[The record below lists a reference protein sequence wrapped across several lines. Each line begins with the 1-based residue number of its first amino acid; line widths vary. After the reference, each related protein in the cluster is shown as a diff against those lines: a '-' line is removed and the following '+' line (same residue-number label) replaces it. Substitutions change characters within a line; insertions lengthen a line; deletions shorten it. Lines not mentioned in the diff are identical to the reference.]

1 MVSSACEVIT
11 NPCPIFEAW
20 FPVMKL
26 ARMWEID
33 RIREF
38 AIQNMPYE
46 QVCKTS
52 AEKVALAVQYD
63 IQPWLLPGLNEL
75 AKRNE
80 PLGNRDLELL
90 GSEMVL
96 KVAAVRESLIVKNAS
111 PYSRLASGPRD
122 ASKVDFTY
130 VIKRVFQMKG

>member
-1 MVSSACEVIT
+1 
-11 NPCPIFEAW
+11 
-20 FPVMKL
+20 MKSTG
-26 ARMWEID
+26 
-33 RIREF
+33 F
-38 AIQNMPYE
+38 ANMPSKTCHTNR

-80 PLGNRDLELL
+80 PLGNYDLELL
-90 GSEMVL
+90 GMVL
-96 KVAAVRESLIVKNAS
+96 KVAAARESLIIIGDCDCIDDG
-111 PYSRLASGPRD
+111 PTLTSGSRD
-122 ASKVDFTY
+122 ANKMDFIS